1 MLKLISSYK
10 KFTKLIAIA
19 LAVMSY
25 STQADTQTQLFLA
38 EPSGEMSSSSAFIQ
52 DIKDDANIIS
62 MLFSLDKKTNDRLGQ
77 FSLTLTD
84 QEKLHSINL
93 KFNKNEEGKFKVAI
107 KANGEEYIV
116 PVAFSGK
123 RLQLKIEGL
132 LENSL
137 SIQMKGSHESE
148 THNVKLTLPIK
159 RLHLLHKSGELN
171 IFYLITR

>member
-62 MLFSLDKKTNDRLGQ
+62 MLFSLGKKTNDRL
-77 FSLTLTD
+77 
-84 QEKLHSINL
+84 
-93 KFNKNEEGKFKVAI
+93 
-107 KANGEEYIV
+107 
-116 PVAFSGK
+116 
-123 RLQLKIEGL
+123 
-132 LENSL
+132 
-137 SIQMKGSHESE
+137 
-148 THNVKLTLPIK
+148 
-159 RLHLLHKSGELN
+159 
-171 IFYLITR
+171 